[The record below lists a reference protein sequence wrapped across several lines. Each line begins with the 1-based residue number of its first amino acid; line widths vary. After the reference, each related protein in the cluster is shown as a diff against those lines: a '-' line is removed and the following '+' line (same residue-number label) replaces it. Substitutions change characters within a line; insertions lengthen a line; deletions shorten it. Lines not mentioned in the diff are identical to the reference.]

1 MLYSSFQGRPGRFAR
16 LAAPFLCVR
25 QKYIAIR
32 NALCYIEIG
41 QVSAFS
47 VLRCRYL
54 PLEFAGQ
61 GAYAVKKRRIILG
74 VLLGVILLLVA
85 GMVFMLA
92 YGVWAYYNTFT
103 SYSLQAILFLN
114 SLPWLISIIL
124 LLPVYLVLRRRWK
137 R

>member
-1 MLYSSFQGRPGRFAR
+1 MQR
-16 LAAPFLCVR
+16 LAAPFLCAR
-25 QKYIAIR
+25 QKYIAIW

-54 PLEFAGQ
+54 PLEFAGKR
-61 GAYAVKKRRIILG
+61 ACAVKKRRIILG

-92 YGVWAYYNTFT
+92 YGVWTYYNTFT

-114 SLPWLISIIL
+114 SLPWLIPIIL
-124 LLPVYLVLRRRWK
+124 LFPVYLVLRRRWK

>member
-1 MLYSSFQGRPGRFAR
+1 MQR
-16 LAAPFLCVR
+16 LAAPFLCAR
-25 QKYIAIR
+25 QKYIAIW
-32 NALCYIEIG
+32 NVLCYIEIG

-47 VLRCRYL
+47 VPRCRYL
-54 PLEFAGQ
+54 PLEFCRAG
-61 GAYAVKKRRIILG
+61 GAYAVKKGRKIILV

-85 GMVFMLA
+85 GMIFMLV

-114 SLPWLISIIL
+114 SLPWLIPIIL

>member
-1 MLYSSFQGRPGRFAR
+1 MSCVILK
-16 LAAPFLCVR
+16 LDKCLLFLCPG
-25 QKYIAIR
+25 A
-32 NALCYIEIG
+32 G
-41 QVSAFS
+41 T
-47 VLRCRYL
+47 CRWN
-54 PLEFAGQ
+54 FAGQ
-61 GAYAVKKRRIILG
+61 GACAVKKRRIVLG

-92 YGVWAYYNTFT
+92 YGVWTYYNTFT

-114 SLPWLISIIL
+114 SLPWLIPIIL

>member
-1 MLYSSFQGRPGRFAR
+1 MQRP
-16 LAAPFLCVR
+16 AAPFLCVR
-25 QKYIAIR
+25 QKYIAIC

-47 VLRCRYL
+47 VPRCRYL
-54 PLEFAGQ
+54 PLEFAGKR
-61 GAYAVKKRRIILG
+61 AYAVKKGRKIILG

-92 YGVWAYYNTFT
+92 YGVWTYYNTFT

-114 SLPWLISIIL
+114 SLPWLIPIIL
-124 LLPVYLVLRRRWK
+124 LFPVYLVLRRRWK

>member
-1 MLYSSFQGRPGRFAR
+1 MQRHRPHR
-16 LAAPFLCVR
+16 LFGGKNTLQFVMPCVILKLDKCLLFLCPG
-25 QKYIAIR
+25 ADT
-32 NALCYIEIG
+32 
-41 QVSAFS
+41 
-47 VLRCRYL
+47 CRWN
-54 PLEFAGQ
+54 FAGQ
-61 GAYAVKKRRIILG
+61 GARAVKKRRIILG

>member
-1 MLYSSFQGRPGRFAR
+1 MQR
-16 LAAPFLCVR
+16 LAAPFLCAR
-25 QKYIAIR
+25 QKHIAIC
-32 NALCYIEIG
+32 NALCYIETG
-41 QVSAFS
+41 RAS
-47 VLRCRYL
+47 VFYPATDACRWN
-54 PLEFAGQ
+54 FAGQ
-61 GAYAVKKRRIILG
+61 GACAVKKGRKIILG

-85 GMVFMLA
+85 GMIFMLV

-114 SLPWLISIIL
+114 SLPWLIPIIL